1 MKKRYK
7 NHGINDYANPP
18 RMSLFRSSNN
28 LNNSSNE
35 NIRINE
41 EEMIPNES
49 KSQIF
54 GTIKSETS

>member
-7 NHGINDYANPP
+7 SHGINDYANPS

-41 EEMIPNES
+41 EEMIPNEG
-49 KSQIF
+49 KSALF
-54 GTIKSETS
+54 STIKSEPS